1 MCLLTFLPE
10 NVDFDYERARVSAQS
25 NPDGFGFAIHAGV
38 AIVKDHDMDFEKLW
52 LRWIDLRKTYRGP
65 ALFHFRITTHGD
77 TNIGNCHPFDVDGKP
92 NTVLAHN
99 GILPLTMPLN
109 DNRSDTK
116 LFAELVLPA
125 IGGVEALD
133 NRERLEELEN
143 WAIGNKLVVLTVDE
157 KAKFDWYIIN
167 EKLGH
172 WDFGM
177 WWSNSSYKRTYA
189 TNYINYGYTSPYLG
203 STKSTYQNGIYDD
216 YDDDIGAWGDSWN
229 KSISSQKT
237 KDDSGWTFD
246 DTIDY
251 VQDELYPNSDIMEKI
266 VVFTD
271 YSNPEFATV
280 NCWNCGA
287 TYYVD
292 ALEPSA
298 THCGECRKCLHCS
311 DTKCNCW
318 DNYEYGQ
325 SFICF
330 DKEDG
335 ELSRETKVK

>member
-52 LRWIDLRKTYRGP
+52 LRWVDLRKTYRGP

-77 TNIGNCHPFDVDGKP
+77 TNISNCHPFDVDGKP

-133 NRERLEELEN
+133 NKERLEELEN

-157 KAKFDWYIIN
+157 KAQFDWYIIN

-203 STKSTYQNGIYDD
+203 STKSTYRNDIYDD

-229 KSISSQKT
+229 KSI
-237 KDDSGWTFD
+237 
-246 DTIDY
+246 
-251 VQDELYPNSDIMEKI
+251 
-266 VVFTD
+266 
-271 YSNPEFATV
+271 
-280 NCWNCGA
+280 
-287 TYYVD
+287 
-292 ALEPSA
+292 
-298 THCGECRKCLHCS
+298 
-311 DTKCNCW
+311 
-318 DNYEYGQ
+318 
-325 SFICF
+325 
-330 DKEDG
+330 
-335 ELSRETKVK
+335 

>member
-1 MCLLTFLPE
+1 M
-10 NVDFDYERARVSAQS
+10 
-25 NPDGFGFAIHAGV
+25 
-38 AIVKDHDMDFEKLW
+38 
-52 LRWIDLRKTYRGP
+52 
-65 ALFHFRITTHGD
+65 
-77 TNIGNCHPFDVDGKP
+77 
-92 NTVLAHN
+92 
-99 GILPLTMPLN
+99 
-109 DNRSDTK
+109 
-116 LFAELVLPA
+116 
-125 IGGVEALD
+125 
-133 NRERLEELEN
+133 
-143 WAIGNKLVVLTVDE
+143 TVDE
-157 KAKFDWYIIN
+157 KAQFDWYIIN

-172 WDFGM
+172 WDLGM

-203 STKSTYQNGIYDD
+203 STKSTYRNDIYDD

-271 YSNPEFATV
+271 YSNPEFATI